1 MTDVK
6 LFFTCLLFSFIVG
19 AYTAVLYQKDRIE
32 CTVEMRGVG
41 NTKHVFT
48 GRIYQWHD

>member
-32 CTVEMRGVG
+32 CTVEVKDKSG
-41 NTKHVFT
+41 NKHVFT
-48 GRIYQWHD
+48 GRIY